1 MLAALGLL
9 TSLYPGFSTTAA
21 NHARMIGHVV
31 LQREAKLVT
40 ASALEVVVAALH
52 APGLGREALLSVVP
66 VDGSVRVCRLTG
78 AVVAVRVQDLAG
90 RVDLNE
96 GRPALVRALAR
107 AVLPGGA
114 GEAAAEAILRHR
126 AAARAAGRLPF
137 RTTKDLARV
146 AGPAAALAPHVT
158 VWSLEDGIAPG
169 AVDPALRPLLAEEA
183 GRPGAGRGLGWRR
196 YAVELDVTTGRG
208 ATAGF
213 AASMVLEP
221 GGAAPWRLL
230 QADWRPVEGAGARGR
245 AAVGAC

>member
-1 MLAALGLL
+1 MLQCL
-9 TSLYPGFSTTAA
+9 
-21 NHARMIGHVV
+21 AR
-31 LQREAKLVT
+31 LVA

-52 APGLGREALLSVVP
+52 APGSGREALLSVVP
-66 VDGSVRVCRLTG
+66 VDGTVRVCRLTG

-90 RVDLNE
+90 RVDPDE

-114 GEAAAEAILRHR
+114 GEAAAGAILRHR
-126 AAARAAGRLPF
+126 AAARATGRLPF

-146 AGPAAALAPHVT
+146 AGLAAGAAAALAPHVT

-169 AVDPALRPLLAEEA
+169 AVDPALRPLLAGEA
-183 GRPGAGRGLGWRR
+183 GRPGAVRGLTWRR

-213 AASMVLEP
+213 AASVVLEP

-230 QADWRPVEGAGARGR
+230 EADWRAGADAGARGY
-245 AAVGAC
+245 AAAGAC